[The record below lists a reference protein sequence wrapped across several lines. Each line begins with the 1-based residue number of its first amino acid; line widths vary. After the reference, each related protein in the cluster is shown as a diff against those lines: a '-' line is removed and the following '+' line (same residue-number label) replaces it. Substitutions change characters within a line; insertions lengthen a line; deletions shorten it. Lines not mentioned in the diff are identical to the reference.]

1 MDTLT
6 AEVTGQ
12 VVVRFSAVEASA
24 RPFHGVRLTTIRQG
38 NLRDVKADFFVYL
51 DDARDEIPFLR
62 EALIAGRIDGRSYEG
77 DCACLVGTIAKAR
90 GCWIGDINPAPNP
103 DRLTEQFFTAIDPGD
118 TPDNSPVALL
128 VLYWLDEYAE
138 RRTHA

>member
-1 MDTLT
+1 MDTCT
-6 AEVTGQ
+6 AEVAEAPVRPVDG
-12 VVVRFSAVEASA
+12 VRF
-24 RPFHGVRLTTIRQG
+24 TTIRQG

-51 DDARDEIPFLR
+51 DDAQDEIPFLR
-62 EALIAGRIDGRSYEG
+62 EALITGRIDGSTYEG
-77 DCACLVGTIAKAR
+77 ACACLVGTIAKAR
-90 GCWIGDINPAPNP
+90 GCRIGDMDPDPDP
-103 DRLTEQFFTAIDPGD
+103 DRLAEEFFMAIDPGD